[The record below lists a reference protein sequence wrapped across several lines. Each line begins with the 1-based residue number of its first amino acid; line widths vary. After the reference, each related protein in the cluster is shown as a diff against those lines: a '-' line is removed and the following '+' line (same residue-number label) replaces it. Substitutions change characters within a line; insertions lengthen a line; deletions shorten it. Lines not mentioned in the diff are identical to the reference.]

1 MLHKLE
7 SGQYQDEQRG
17 FTGHGPHRDDIRIS
31 LNGNNADSS
40 ASRGEMRT
48 ILLALKV
55 IELKLLEEDR
65 GAKPLLLM
73 DDVFSELDG
82 SRRKALTEAIKGY
95 QTFITTTDADVV
107 VQHFTETCNIIPT
120 NR

>member
-1 MLHKLE
+1 
-7 SGQYQDEQRG
+7 
-17 FTGHGPHRDDIRIS
+17 
-31 LNGNNADSS
+31 LNGHDADNT

-48 ILLALKV
+48 LLLALKV
-55 IELKLLEEDR
+55 IELRLLEEDR
-65 GAKPLLLM
+65 GIKPLLLM

-107 VQHFTETCNIIPT
+107 VQHFTETCHIIPT